1 MSVNLEDKSEVVKVI
16 VMLFQPSKSM
26 KVTVLPKQE
35 NQLSSKDKIASAC
48 LKEDVLAY
56 DIYSQDLQI
65 GFVMVRKYDEGS
77 YFLLNYA
84 IDYKYQNQNYG
95 TVALLEF
102 IHFMK
107 DTYDMAKM
115 TTTYIWGNEHAKHL
129 YEKIGFLETDIIDEV
144 GCHEVNMVYYCR

>member
-1 MSVNLEDKSEVVKVI
+1 
-16 VMLFQPSKSM
+16 M
-26 KVTVLPKQE
+26 KVTVLPEQE

-56 DIYSQDLQI
+56 DIYSQDLRI
-65 GFVMVRKYDEGS
+65 GFVMVRRFDEGS
-77 YFLLNYA
+77 YFLWNYA

-102 IHFMK
+102 IRFMK
-107 DTYDMAKM
+107 DTYDMSKM
-115 TTTYIWGNEHAKHL
+115 TTTYICGNEHAKHL
-129 YEKIGFLETDIIDEV
+129 YEKIGFLETDIVDEV